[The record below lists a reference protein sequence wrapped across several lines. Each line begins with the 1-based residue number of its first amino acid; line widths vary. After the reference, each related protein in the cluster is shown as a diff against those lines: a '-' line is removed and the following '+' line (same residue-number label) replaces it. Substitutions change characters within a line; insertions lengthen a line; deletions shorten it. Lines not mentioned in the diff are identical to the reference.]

1 MSISIQHDIIPI
13 LDEEL
18 PKLLKRFDAERE
30 TINALLSEFKR
41 NYGERVIEDL
51 GEGTFC
57 ETVQHWIESKD
68 LSPALTQALHEFRLK
83 VFSAMMTH
91 KKFTFKVESNGS
103 DPTLSSSRPRNG
115 ERRKKRTEAEITESV
130 MQYAQLAVYLGD
142 TVALDILQMVGVLD
156 PGERSA
162 GLSCIS
168 RYLGECAS
176 TPPDPDDI
184 LINVLGMP
192 EEILRN
198 MTVFEKMHRSMV
210 EHCYRILM
218 RENAD
223 TIENQ
228 PQVLRSM
235 EKRIRELLGSLYKRA
250 FGRDAKTISQSHTDL
265 LESTVLH
272 FKTAAGLKI
281 PDHMAQTALDHN
293 GTEWPLGS
301 LRQRLALTDVM
312 NPDKRHA
319 YIGFDAGGGKTFTH
333 IWAYELTRKE
343 RERSGEKGRT
353 RMLFLGPKAVI
364 GEIPNRIREGAGTKE
379 TDSRYYRD
387 PETAPTVGVIRAGMS
402 SDEVREAA
410 SKDIVFC
417 AYSMWN
423 VKKKEKTRGKK
434 LPPMPGVNVADLLVH
449 QDEPF
454 TNLSLDE
461 AHLLQGDRNYTGHA
475 RRTIQEIPD
484 LFSKGHIVASSATP
498 APGHLAGLRVT
509 LELLEANDAESAHG
523 QRRIAQPNQ
532 WARLRRMLGKFWMM
546 DEPEQWM
553 QHVERVQYSLQPDEM
568 ECIEWIVNDSTL
580 LPLHKLA
587 LSQLAIRSP
596 RLLSGNPS
604 MPWSSFDQTTKE
616 LSTLL
621 FDEGRSTVLV
631 AENMLSDKVLR
642 VPKEE
647 TEFSNP
653 EDFFFHALQEWCAKQ
668 EVKLH
673 IIHGETPED
682 ERIATYA
689 AMKRA
694 KETGEKS
701 VLFAQSKCLNLG
713 IDLRF
718 IQGIISQQWP
728 YNTPDLYQLLKRALR
743 MGNTDCR
750 VIALYAKDTVEQ
762 GILTGAELKYADTQ
776 RCLHGV
782 AVTDSRLE
790 ELAMET
796 ESNLRDVNIR
806 SRIESVEQKWKR
818 FSSVLHG
825 VGRSGSQDFW
835 NKHQNDFL
843 EILDRKDSSAAGD
856 ADRMVTGLV
865 MTLEKNKLLPE
876 NGKYLQTSSMGL
888 GVNRLLEKYG
898 TGRKRSIRSMD
909 PTQEMLDYGWF
920 ELPECTET
928 DSKQNIVGTPKDL
941 QHLVTNG
948 TIEAGSQDL
957 VILSGLEQTKH
968 AVHDGELHFT
978 GRVRALRGASMSL
991 RTAKADGDDTGGI
1004 LIIPL
1009 PDDACSAQ
1017 EIKSLRDQLVAFG
1030 FEVFDTYTGT
1040 AVSRDNEGEPEKEM
1054 HVITARKVFD
1064 CDVDDLKKIK
1074 PESLSLTQL
1083 QGRKAKR
1090 TQAKRRLPYELPH
1103 QDFRIGKRQLQPIP
1117 ASGRADKLAYL
1128 QRLKF
1133 AVQRIRSLAPSS
1145 TAMLSIIDTAEIQ
1158 LQLADLGVVDN
1169 RHVTRAKTE
1178 QEKRKKKKKKAA
1190 DADTTDEHASSLERR
1205 LAFHFTGSKHFFY
1218 PFDKQWD
1225 EKSVSEE

>member
-18 PKLLKRFDAERE
+18 PKLLKRFDTERE
-30 TINALLSEFKR
+30 TINALSSEFKR

-57 ETVQHWIESKD
+57 ETVQHWIESKET
-68 LSPALTQALHEFRLK
+68 SPELARALHQFRLR
-83 VFSAMMTH
+83 VFSVMMTH
-91 KKFTFKVESNGS
+91 KKFAFKLEGNGS
-103 DPTLSSSRPRNG
+103 DPSLPSISKRSG

-156 PGERSA
+156 AGERSA

-210 EHCYRILM
+210 EYCYRILM
-218 RENAD
+218 GENAD
-223 TIENQ
+223 TLENQ
-228 PQVLRSM
+228 PKVLRSM
-235 EKRIRELLGSLYKRA
+235 EKRIRDLLGALYKRA
-250 FGRDAKTISQSHTDL
+250 FGPQGKTISQSHTDL

-312 NPDKRHA
+312 DPDKRHA
-319 YIGFDAGGGKTFTH
+319 YIGFDAGKGKTFTH

-343 RERSGEKGRT
+343 RERNGGKGRT

-379 TDSRYYRD
+379 TDSRYYPD
-387 PETAPTVGVIRAGMS
+387 SETAPTVGVIRAGMS
-402 SDEVREAA
+402 SDEVRDAA

-423 VKKKEKTRGKK
+423 AKKKEKSRGKK
-434 LPPMPGVNVADLLVH
+434 RPPMPGVNVADLLVQ

-461 AHLLQGDRNYTGHA
+461 AHLLQGDKNYTGHA
-475 RRTIQEIPD
+475 RRTIREIPD

-509 LELLEANDAESAHG
+509 LELLEANDTESVNG

-532 WARLRRMLGKFWMM
+532 WARLRRMLGKLWMM

-553 QHVERVQYSLQPDEM
+553 QYVERVQYSLQPEEL
-568 ECIEWIVNDSTL
+568 ECIEWIVNDPTL
-580 LPLHKLA
+580 LSLHKLT

-596 RLLSGNPS
+596 RLLSGNPN

-647 TEFSNP
+647 SEYSNP
-653 EDFFFHALQEWCAKQ
+653 EDFFFHALQEWCAKMG
-668 EVKLH
+668 VALH
-673 IIHGETPED
+673 IIHGETEED
-682 ERIATYA
+682 DRIAIYDE
-689 AMKRA
+689 MRRA
-694 KETGEKS
+694 KETGQKS

-762 GILTGAELKYADTQ
+762 GILTGAELKYAEVQ
-776 RCLHGV
+776 RCLRNGV
-782 AVTDSRLE
+782 AVSDNRLA

-796 ESNLRDVNIR
+796 ESNVRDVNVR
-806 SRIESVEQKWKR
+806 SRVESIEQKWKR
-818 FSSVLHG
+818 FSSDLHG
-825 VGRSGSQDFW
+825 VGRSGAQEFW
-835 NKHQNDFL
+835 EKHQTDFR
-843 EILDRKDSSAAGD
+843 EILAKKDSSAAGD

-898 TGRKRSIRSMD
+898 TDRKRSIRSMD

-920 ELPECTET
+920 ELPDGTET
-928 DSKQNIVGTPKDL
+928 DSRQNIVGTPKDL

-957 VILSGLEQTKH
+957 LILSGLEQTKH

-978 GRVRALRGASMSL
+978 GRVRALRGASMAL
-991 RTAKADGDDTGGI
+991 RTAKEKDDDTGGI

-1017 EIKSLRDQLVAFG
+1017 EIKSLRDQLAAFG

-1054 HVITARKVFD
+1054 HVITARKVCD
-1064 CDVDDLKKIK
+1064 CDIDDLRKIK

-1090 TQAKRRLPYELPH
+1090 KQSKRRLPYELPH

-1128 QRLKF
+1128 QRLQF
-1133 AVQRIRSLAPSS
+1133 AVQRIRSLASSS
-1145 TAMLSIIDTAEIQ
+1145 TAMLSIIDTADIQ

-1169 RHVTRAKTE
+1169 RHVTRTKTE
-1178 QEKRKKKKKKAA
+1178 KEKRKKKKKDV
-1190 DADTTDEHASSLERR
+1190 DAGTTDEQGSSLERR